1 MLFNAS
7 PPFLRKLCQFLEK
20 GDAVSNC
27 SQTFEIRLDVLGKS
41 GFLKSKPKFGSPDDA
56 LFEFFNIPRDVSR
69 YADSAQSLN
78 GLP

>member
-20 GDAVSNC
+20 GDAVSYC
-27 SQTFEIRLDVLGKS
+27 CQTFEIRLDILGKP
-41 GFLKSKPKFGSPDDA
+41 GFLESEPEFRSPDDA

-69 YADSAQSLN
+69 YAGSAQSLN